1 MNVAVFAIALG
12 VFVFMKVESE
22 IREGDVAALDRAVLL
37 SLRNP
42 ADRSDPLGPRWLEE
56 MGRDFTALGGT
67 GLLTLV
73 TLMGVGY
80 LFLGRKPRS
89 ALYVASSIIS
99 ATVLELVLKELFA
112 RPRPALVPHLSH
124 VISPSFPSGHSM
136 LAAAV
141 YLTLGALLARV
152 EKRLIVKAYVLA
164 WALLLAVLVG
174 VSRVYLGVHWPTD
187 VLAGWAAGAAWAAL
201 SWLLA
206 RALQRCGTLES
217 TLHDG

>member
-1 MNVAVFAIALG
+1 
-12 VFVFMKVESE
+12 MKVESE

-89 ALYVASSIIS
+89 ALYVAASIIS

-206 RALQRCGTLES
+206 RALQRRGTLES